1 MPSTTLSVNILN
13 STVMSD
19 FPVSTGQPLTDRLG
33 HKLPGQ
39 LLWLCRR
46 HLAGVAFADVGG
58 RPAVARGAVGEQ
70 RHEARDHLV
79 GQVAGV
85 DGVYQGPRVGR
96 GGITD
101 DHDLARAGEVEVEGG
116 QEATET
122 AGQLLYATA
131 QLLEDGL
138 GAGAVVLPVEEER
151 EPEQHVGGDGAA

>member
-39 LLWLCRR
+39 LLWLGRR

-58 RPAVARGAVGEQ
+58 RPPVARGAVGEQ
-70 RHEARDHLV
+70 GHEASDLLILGGAAGDDLV

-85 DGVYQGPRVGR
+85 DGVYQGLGVGR
-96 GGITD
+96 GRVTD
-101 DHDLARAGEVEVEGG
+101 NHDLARAGEVEVEGG
-116 QEATET
+116 
-122 AGQLLYATA
+122 
-131 QLLEDGL
+131 
-138 GAGAVVLPVEEER
+138 
-151 EPEQHVGGDGAA
+151 